1 MKSVKI
7 GVMGGRASFSEEAGR
22 TYATRYAKLRKF
34 QIVYSITAENV
45 LSELEKGAINIG
57 IFPIENSNGGIVLE
71 AVHAMAKHNFRIMKM
86 FEIDVHHNLLVKNG
100 TKADSITKIVSHDQA
115 IKQCRMYLKRIW
127 PQVKLEEY
135 MDTAKA
141 AEDLASGKLPK
152 TTAVIASRNA
162 ATTYKLKVLDESIQD
177 LKFNY
182 TVFIAAERLK

>member
-1 MKSVKI
+1 MKI
-7 GVMGGRASFSEEAGR
+7 GVMGAKGSFSEEAGR
-22 TYATRYAKLRKF
+22 VYAKKHAKLRRF
-34 QIVYSITAENV
+34 DIDYLVTAEKV
-45 LSELEKGAINIG
+45 LSELEEGAIDIG

-71 AVHAMAKHNFRIMKM
+71 AVHAMAKHNFHIAKM

-100 TKADSITKIVSHDQA
+100 TKADSIRNIVSHDQA

-127 PQVKLEEY
+127 PKVKIGVY

-141 AEDLASGKLPK
+141 AEDLAKGKLPK

-162 ATTYKLKVLDESIQD
+162 AEVYKLKILDESIQD

-182 TVFIAAERLK
+182 TVFIAATRAK

>member
-1 MKSVKI
+1 MKI
-7 GVMGGRASFSEEAGR
+7 GVMGAKGSFSEEAGR
-22 TYATRYAKLRKF
+22 TYAKKHGKLKKF
-34 QIVYSITAENV
+34 DILYLITAENV
-45 LSELEKGAINIG
+45 LSELEKGAIDIG

-71 AVHAMAKHNFRIMKM
+71 AVHAMAKHNFHIKKM

-100 TKADSITKIVSHDQA
+100 TKAESIKQIVSHDQA

-127 PQVKLEEY
+127 PNVKLEEY

-162 ATTYKLKVLDESIQD
+162 ATTYKLKILDESIQD

-182 TVFIAAERLK
+182 TVFIAAERLQ